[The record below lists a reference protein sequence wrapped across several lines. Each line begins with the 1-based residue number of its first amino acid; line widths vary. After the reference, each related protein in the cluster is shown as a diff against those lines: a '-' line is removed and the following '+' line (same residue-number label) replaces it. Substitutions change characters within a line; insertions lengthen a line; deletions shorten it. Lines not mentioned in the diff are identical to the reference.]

1 MPFAIEL
8 KYIEETEK
16 DLNVKFPD
24 EFKSRMQKS
33 NGGELETEVM
43 EIELHP
49 FFDKSDKKRISRTC
63 NHIGLETRNA
73 RQWSGFPK
81 NGIAIG
87 SDGYG
92 NQIILMHSGDGNLKE
107 TIYFWN
113 HETRKTEI
121 IAENINDIEE

>member
-16 DLNVKFPD
+16 DLHVKFPD
-24 EFKSRMQKS
+24 NFKLRMQKS
-33 NGGELETEVM
+33 NGGEWETEEM

-49 FFDKSDKKRISRTC
+49 FFDKSDKKRIGRTC

-73 RQWSGFPK
+73 RQWSGFPE
-81 NGIAIG
+81 NGITIG

-92 NQIILMHSGDGNLKE
+92 NQIILMHNGDGKLDE
-107 TIYFWN
+107 TIYFWD
-113 HETRKTEI
+113 HETREIEI